1 MRTVVPGSS
10 HVVPK
15 SSKCC
20 EALWREF
27 FAGGP
32 GVKASPS
39 KAGGAGSIPGPEAR
53 IPYAV
58 RPKNKT
64 NETEQKQKYN
74 RFDKGFKRGPQN
86 NASRTPRPL

>member
-1 MRTVVPGSS
+1 MVPGSS

-64 NETEQKQKYN
+64 NETEPVKNPRSFIKKFKYEIVCSN
-74 RFDKGFKRGPQN
+74 VFP
-86 NASRTPRPL
+86 PI